1 MSRVTVPNRLQS
13 SNSDG
18 APGTRPTQPV
28 ATAITALSDLS
39 GARLEW
45 VGQPGSQSSEVVVK
59 GVDLRAQGIVT
70 DDLFA
75 ALPAA
80 RTHGAQFAVDAL
92 GRRSEER
99 RVGKECVSTCRSRWS
114 S

>member
-1 MSRVTVPNRLQS
+1 MPNRLQS

-28 ATAITALSDLS
+28 ATAITALSELS

-59 GVDLRAQGIVT
+59 GVDLRAQGIVA

-75 ALPAA
+75 ALPGA

-92 GRRSEER
+92 GR
-99 RVGKECVSTCRSRWS
+99 GATAILTD
-114 S
+114 